1 MGIVKKKYTKS
12 LPDQRRCTLKSCRKH
27 FTPLRDGQ
35 FVCSYECSVKY
46 SKELKDKAE
55 KKDKLNWQ
63 KEKKKRTDELKTHS
77 DWSKELQDEINTIA
91 RLIDNNQ
98 PCISCQK
105 STGSQRHGGHR
116 WRTSTYPEI
125 RFNLNNVFSQCAYCN
140 DYLSG
145 NSDGFDVGLKLYFG
159 IKYYK
164 YVFSGMKAQ
173 YPILKL
179 SIPELIHAKARAKKI
194 VKGLK
199 ELNATFTPEQRIEL
213 RRKYNKIL
221 GLYV

>member
-55 KKDKLNWQ
+55 KKQQRDWNVQ
-63 KEKKKRTDELKTHS
+63 KRERNDDLKTHS
-77 DWSKELQDEINTIA
+77 KWSAELDKLCQEIA
-91 RLIDNNQ
+91 RLLDNGCD
-98 PCISCQK
+98 CISCQK
-105 STGSQRHGGHR
+105 PPKKKNGGHR
-116 WRTSTYPEI
+116 FSKAAEPQLRHNLLIIWLQCEHCNSPEY
-125 RFNLNNVFSQCAYCN
+125 RN
-140 DYLSG
+140 G
-145 NSDGFDVGLKLYFG
+145 NPDGYDKGLEMYFG
-159 IKYYK
+159 IDFKNEVHALREKYRSNK
-164 YVFSGMKAQ
+164 KT
-173 YPILKL
+173 
-179 SIPELIHAKARAKKI
+179 IPELIHAKARAKKI

-221 GLYV
+221 QIYL

>member
-1 MGIVKKKYTKS
+1 MKPKKCIV
-12 LPDQRRCTLKSCRKH
+12 CTEW
-27 FTPLRDGQ
+27 FTPKYKTTEKCCGISCAITHATNLR
-35 FVCSYECSVKY
+35 
-46 SKELKDKAE
+46 E

-77 DWSKELQDEINTIA
+77 DWSKELQIEVNTIV
-91 RLIDNNQ
+91 RLIDKGA
-98 PCISCQK
+98 PCISSLRNGNEQM
-105 STGSQRHGGHR
+105 QAGHR
-116 WRTSTYPEI
+116 FSCGAFPQL
-125 RFNLNNVFSQCAYCN
+125 RFNLFNIHGQTASENMYN
-140 DYLSG
+140 SG
-145 NSDGFDVGLKLYFG
+145 NPDGYDHGLSCIYGDKYLKEVHGLK
-159 IKYYK
+159 KK
-164 YVFSGMKAQ
+164 

-221 GLYV
+221 QIYL

>member
-27 FTPLRDGQ
+27 FTPLRDNQ
-35 FVCSYECSVKY
+35 SVCSYECSVKY

-63 KEKKKRTDELKTHS
+63 KEKKNRTDELKTHS
-77 DWSKELQDEINTIA
+77 DWSKELQIEVNTIV
-91 RLIDNNQ
+91 RLIDKGA
-98 PCISCQK
+98 PCISSLRNGNEQM
-105 STGSQRHGGHR
+105 QGGHR
-116 WRTSTYPEI
+116 FSCGAFPQL
-125 RFNLNNVFSQCAYCN
+125 RFNLFNIHGQTASENMYN
-140 DYLSG
+140 SG
-145 NSDGFDVGLKLYFG
+145 NPDGYDHGLSCIYGDKYLKEVHGLK
-159 IKYYK
+159 KK
-164 YVFSGMKAQ
+164 

-213 RRKYNKIL
+213 RRKYNKFL

>member
-1 MGIVKKKYTKS
+1 MKPKK
-12 LPDQRRCTLKSCRKH
+12 CCICNEW
-27 FTPLRDGQ
+27 FTPRYKTTKKCCGVQCAITHATNLR
-35 FVCSYECSVKY
+35 
-46 SKELKDKAE
+46 E

-77 DWSKELQDEINTIA
+77 DWSKELQIEVNTIV
-91 RLIDNNQ
+91 RLID
-98 PCISCQK
+98 K
-105 STGSQRHGGHR
+105 GSVCVSSLKPLNDKYDAGHR
-116 WRTSTYPEI
+116 FSTAAWPSI
-125 RFNLNNVFSQCAYCN
+125 RFNLFNIHAQSVNQN
-140 DYLSG
+140 QYLSG
-145 NSDGFDVGLKLYFG
+145 NPDGYDHGLSCIYGDKYLKEVHGLKT
-159 IKYYK
+159 K
-164 YVFSGMKAQ
+164 

-221 GLYV
+221 GLYEK

>member
-1 MGIVKKKYTKS
+1 MKPKQCKVCA
-12 LPDQRRCTLKSCRKH
+12 DW
-27 FTPLRDGQ
+27 FTPRFKTTESACSIQCAITHATNLR
-35 FVCSYECSVKY
+35 
-46 SKELKDKAE
+46 E

-77 DWSKELQDEINTIA
+77 DWSKELQIEVNTIV
-91 RLIDNNQ
+91 RLID
-98 PCISCQK
+98 K
-105 STGSQRHGGHR
+105 GSVCVSSLKPLNDKYDAGHR
-116 WRTSTYPEI
+116 FSTAAWPSI
-125 RFNLNNVFSQCAYCN
+125 RFNLFNIHAQSVNQN
-140 DYLSG
+140 QYLSG
-145 NSDGFDVGLKLYFG
+145 NPDGYDHGLSCIYGDKYLKEVHGLKT
-159 IKYYK
+159 K
-164 YVFSGMKAQ
+164 

-221 GLYV
+221 GLYEK